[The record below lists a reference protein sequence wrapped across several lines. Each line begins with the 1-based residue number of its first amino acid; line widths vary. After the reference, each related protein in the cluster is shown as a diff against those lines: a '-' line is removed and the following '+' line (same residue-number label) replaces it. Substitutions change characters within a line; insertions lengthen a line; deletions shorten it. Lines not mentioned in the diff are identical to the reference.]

1 MERQVTSFFVE
12 VEQTARRLKV
22 VVVRRGGGAE
32 DSGMEGGGEREERER
47 CKCPQIFFSVEVPVL
62 QESVLE
68 HKPLLEKTDFR

>member
-1 MERQVTSFFVE
+1 M
-12 VEQTARRLKV
+12 
-22 VVVRRGGGAE
+22 
-32 DSGMEGGGEREERER
+32 GMEGGGEREERER